1 MGVTEFILVA
11 VGVAVF
17 LLGYLLP
24 AKKKDMDEEVQMISE
39 DEIRRLI
46 AGETEKVKDRIA
58 DIVDEQ
64 SAIRSRRQNGRW
76 SG

>member
-11 VGVAVF
+11 VGVVVF

-46 AGETEKVKDRIA
+46 AGETEKVKD
-58 DIVDEQ
+58 
-64 SAIRSRRQNGRW
+64 
-76 SG
+76 

>member
-46 AGETEKVKDRIA
+46 AGETEV
-58 DIVDEQ
+58 
-64 SAIRSRRQNGRW
+64 STTMNF
-76 SG
+76 